1 MATAKTGLG
10 LLVATS
16 VCLWASLG
24 CQPGGQG
31 DPCIPEDE
39 YTTSFSGYD
48 EDEVNVE
55 SRSFQ
60 CETRVC
66 LVNHFRGRVSCP
78 YGQDETDIS
87 SYGGEDDRRCHI
99 PGTTGA
105 KPTDAVDVPVK
116 PQLYKRRAERSV
128 YCSCRCKN
136 AQGKTDDGSV
146 YCDCASGFT
155 CTQLIDDLGLGSARL
170 SGAYCIR
177 NGTEFNDKAPPGDPC
192 EKEGVERREPDGCSP
207 LGDDCKLACGD
218 RQPY

>member
-10 LLVATS
+10 VFVLTS
-16 VCLWASLG
+16 LCLWATLG

-39 YTTSFSGYD
+39 YTTAFSGYD

-78 YGQDETDIS
+78 YGQTQEEIS
-87 SYGGEDDRRCHI
+87 GSPENGIAPLGGDHQDRCHI
-99 PGTTGA
+99 PGTTGRD
-105 KPTDAVDVPVK
+105 PVDAVAVPVR
-116 PQLYKRRAERSV
+116 PQLEERVPDRAV
-128 YCSCRCKN
+128 YCSCRCAN
-136 AQGKTDDGSV
+136 AKGKDDDGAK

-155 CTQLIDDLGLGSARL
+155 CTQLIDDLNLGSAQL
-170 SGAYCIR
+170 AGAYCIR
-177 NGTEFNDKAPPGDPC
+177 NGTKFDDTAPPGKSC
-192 EKEGVERREPDGCSP
+192 SKIERN
-207 LGDDCKLACGD
+207 CGD
-218 RQPY
+218 AQPY

>member
-16 VCLWASLG
+16 LCLWATLG

-78 YGQDETDIS
+78 YGQTQTDIDTK
-87 SYGGEDDRRCHI
+87 GGDDVDRCHI
-99 PGTTGA
+99 PGTSGENA
-105 KPTDAVDVPVK
+105 VDAVAVPVR
-116 PQLYKRRAERSV
+116 PQLEERVPDRAV
-128 YCSCRCKN
+128 YCSCRCAN
-136 AQGKTDDGSV
+136 AHGKTDDGAK

-155 CTQLIDDLGLGSARL
+155 CTQLIDDLGLGSKQLA
-170 SGAYCIR
+170 GAYCIR
-177 NGTEFNDKAPPGDPC
+177 NGSKFDDTAPPGRSC
-192 EKEGVERREPDGCSP
+192 SRVDGN
-207 LGDDCKLACGD
+207 CGD
-218 RQPY
+218 AQPY